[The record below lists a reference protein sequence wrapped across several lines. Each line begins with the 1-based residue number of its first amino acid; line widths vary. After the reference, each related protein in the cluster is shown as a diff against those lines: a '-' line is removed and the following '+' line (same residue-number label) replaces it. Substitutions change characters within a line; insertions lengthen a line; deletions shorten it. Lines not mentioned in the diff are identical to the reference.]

1 MTTLLESPLPSA
13 PVEQDHDEYEL
24 DAHSNGTL
32 MTPEEFDAV
41 EEYDREFHYE
51 LIHGV
56 VIVNP
61 IPGGGESSPNERL
74 GYLIWKY
81 AEDHPNGSIVDETLP
96 EQYVFLASGNRRK
109 ADRLVWTGLGR
120 APNLRHDL
128 PTIAIEFTSKSR
140 RDRRRDYEEKRDEYL
155 AHGIKEYWIIDR
167 FRRSMTVFRGTE
179 EVVLKETENYT
190 TALLPG
196 FELPLAKL
204 LTYAD
209 RYPQ

>member
-1 MTTLLESPLPSA
+1 MTTTLVPPSTSLEDDEEL
-13 PVEQDHDEYEL
+13 VEYEL
-24 DAHSNGTL
+24 DVHSNGIL

-41 EEYDREFHYE
+41 EEYDRDYRYE

-56 VIVNP
+56 VVVRELPAAAEASANDH
-61 IPGGGESSPNERL
+61 L
-74 GYLIWKY
+74 GYLIRQSCT
-81 AEDHPNGSIVDETLP
+81 ANQIDCFDDTLP
-96 EQYVFLASGNRRK
+96 SQYIFVASGNRRI
-109 ADRLVWTGLGR
+109 ANRLVWTGLGR
-120 APNLRHDL
+120 APNLRDDI

-140 RDRRRDYEEKRDEYL
+140 RDRRRDYEEKRDEYRT
-155 AHGIKEYWIIDR
+155 HGIKEYWIIDR

-179 EVVLKETENYT
+179 EIVLKETENYT